1 MEKLK
6 PGRKPLPA
14 EQKRHLVA
22 AFLTKQEKE
31 LIISAYGSLSNA
43 VRMEILVKLMQNGHS
58 NSTGDRQPVDGQ

>member
-31 LIISAYGSLSNA
+31 LIINAYGSLSNA
-43 VRMEILVKLMQNGHS
+43 VRMEILVKIMLNGHS
-58 NSTGDRQPVDGQ
+58 DSTGDGQPVDGQ